1 MSQSPIEINIST
13 NYLAE
18 QSNPSEQRYVH
29 SYTITITNHSADTVQ
44 LISRHW
50 LITDAN
56 EAIQEVQ
63 GMGVIGEQPFI
74 EPEKSYQYTSGAAL
88 ETESGTM
95 EGSYQMR
102 DAEGKMFDAI
112 IPLFALVSPNALH

>member
-50 LITDAN
+50 FITDAN

-102 DAEGKMFDAI
+102 DAEGKMFDAP